1 MSVIIGGPRGPRH
14 RFSAV
19 AQDRGDG
26 VDEGGGVPPERRSQV
41 TAPVQGGIIG
51 QCDRAEP
58 GPGGARHLNVGGG
71 LERFGILSDPQ
82 IDGQSLVLQ
91 GSADLP
97 LEGKAPYA
105 ARLAVPGGASSR

>member
-1 MSVIIGGPRGPRH
+1 MVSMRAAGFPRNAAP
-14 RFSAV
+14 
-19 AQDRGDG
+19 
-26 VDEGGGVPPERRSQV
+26 RSQRQS
-41 TAPVQGGIIG
+41 QGGIIG